1 MNFRR
6 LGLGNTDASESEG
19 RRIREHF
26 HARFSNFSEF
36 LFLEIFTVMYRF
48 RHCELLIKTF
58 R

>member
-36 LFLEIFTVMYRF
+36 LFLEIFHSYVSLQT
-48 RHCELLIKTF
+48 L
-58 R
+58 